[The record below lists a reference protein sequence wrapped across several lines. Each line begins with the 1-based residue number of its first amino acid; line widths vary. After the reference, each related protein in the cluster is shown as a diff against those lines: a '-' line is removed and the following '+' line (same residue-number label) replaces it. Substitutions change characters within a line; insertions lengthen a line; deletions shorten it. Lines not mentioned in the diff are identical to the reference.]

1 MVQTIKAVI
10 NKYSAQLL
18 YLIFGVLTTVVNIA
32 VFGIGMKL
40 GLSTTI
46 SNILAWFLSVLVA
59 YLTNRIWVFG
69 SKATEFVE
77 KLREVIAFFYYRGL
91 TLILDLVIIYVGVN
105 LLHGQ
110 PLLWKIID
118 NVVVIILNYVL
129 SKMFIFKSNK
139 MEHN

>member
-1 MVQTIKAVI
+1 MKAVI

-69 SKATEFVE
+69 SKATEFGE

-139 MEHN
+139 MERN